1 VTSEKA
7 RVKRGKNEGKA
18 REKSEGKAR
27 EKRGESEGKARE
39 KSEGKERERRGKS
52 EERARERQ
60 ARKEWTEARRFL
72 AFTLVLP
79 LVFRSSFRS
88 FFC

>member
-27 EKRGESEGKARE
+27 EKRGKSEGKASE
-39 KSEGKERERRGKS
+39 KG
-52 EERARERQ
+52 
-60 ARKEWTEARRFL
+60 
-72 AFTLVLP
+72 VD
-79 LVFRSSFRS
+79 
-88 FFC
+88 